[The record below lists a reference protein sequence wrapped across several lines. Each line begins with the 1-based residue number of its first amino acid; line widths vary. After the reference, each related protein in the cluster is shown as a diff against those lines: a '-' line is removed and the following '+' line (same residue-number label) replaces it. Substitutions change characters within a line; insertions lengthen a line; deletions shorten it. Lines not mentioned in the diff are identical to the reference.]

1 MSDTALRRPPRRW
14 RRSIVALVASLVV
27 NAFFIGAT
35 VTAFVHFRAELDGI
49 GPKALRFEFHWLE
62 ERLPRAEV
70 NRIEA
75 AVVALRPRT
84 EAHIEK
90 MKELRRT
97 LGALVAQPN
106 PDRAAIEARLTEI
119 RAELQAMQTEVQG
132 AVVDTLLTLPPD
144 VRAKLAG
151 ASGAAKQ

>member
-1 MSDTALRRPPRRW
+1 MSVTALRPASRRW
-14 RRSIVALVASLVV
+14 RWSTVALVASLAV

-35 VTAFVHFRAELDGI
+35 ATAFLHFREDFDGI
-49 GPKALRFEFHWLE
+49 GPRALRFELHWLE
-62 ERLPRAEV
+62 GKLPRAGAD
-70 NRIEA
+70 RIEA
-75 AVVALRPRT
+75 AVAALRPRT

-90 MKELRRT
+90 MRELRRGLAT
-97 LGALVAQPN
+97 LVAQPN

-132 AVVDTLLTLPPD
+132 AVVDALLTLPPD
-144 VRAKLAG
+144 ARAKLAE